1 MIRRMITG
9 GAKNFIRSGSVSFA
23 TVLIMT
29 VTLMIIGFLIFVSA
43 ILSHTLMSIED
54 KVDVNV
60 YFHTSASEPEIL
72 LVRDQ
77 LAALPE
83 VSVVTYTSRDQAL
96 AEFRERHADDQLTL
110 QALEELGENPLGAS
124 LAVKAKDPGQ
134 YETIVRSLTDED
146 LTQNSV
152 GAGGDALGETG
163 GLIDRINY
171 FQNKT
176 VIDRLTAAIRAT
188 EGAGTIVVLLF
199 ALASAII
206 AFATIRLA
214 IYTARDE
221 ISVMRLVGASN
232 MYIRGPFIVAGI
244 IAGLLAAA
252 ITLVLFYPIAWYI
265 GQAASGWLGGFNL
278 FNYYVGEFPRIFLT
292 LVGSGVFVGG
302 AASWFAVRKYLK
314 T

>member
-1 MIRRMITG
+1 MNFTMMRRMITG
-9 GAKNFIRSGSVSFA
+9 GAKNFVRSGSVSFA

-43 ILSHTLMSIED
+43 ILSHTLMAIED
-54 KVDVNV
+54 KVDVNI
-60 YFHTSASEPEIL
+60 YFQTTATEPEIL

-96 AEFRERHADDQLTL
+96 SEFRERHADDQLTL

-134 YETIVRSLTDED
+134 YEGIVNFLSNEEGT
-146 LTQNSV
+146 
-152 GAGGDALGETG
+152 AGGSSSV
-163 GLIDRINY
+163 IDRINY
-171 FQNKT
+171 FQNKV
-176 VIDRLTAAIRAT
+176 VIDRLTSAIRAT
-188 EGAGTIVVLLF
+188 EGAGAIIVLLF
-199 ALASAII
+199 ALASAVI

-232 MYIRGPFIVAGI
+232 MYIRGPFIVAGVM
-244 IAGLLAAA
+244 AGLLAAA
-252 ITLVLFYPIAWYI
+252 ITLVLFYPIAWYV
-265 GQAASGWLGGFNL
+265 GETASGWLGGFNL
-278 FNYYVGEFPRIFLT
+278 FNYYVGQFPRIFLI
-292 LVGSGVFVGG
+292 LVGGGVLLSGI
-302 AASWFAVRKYLK
+302 ASWFAVRKYLR